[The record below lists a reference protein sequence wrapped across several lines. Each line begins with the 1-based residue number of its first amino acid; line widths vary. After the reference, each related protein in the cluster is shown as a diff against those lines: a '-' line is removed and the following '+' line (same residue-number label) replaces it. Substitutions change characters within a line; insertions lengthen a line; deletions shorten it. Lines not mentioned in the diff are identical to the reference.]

1 MVRVEEICRSL
12 GRASQQKLP
21 SICWHL
27 TAWTGKC
34 RPSYWGDLDWAVA
47 VKGQMFK
54 PLLYTVVVLVPCHQ
68 PDNYLRAAND

>member
-1 MVRVEEICRSL
+1 MSFPGTCESAIATQHL
-12 GRASQQKLP
+12 LASDSVDREVS
-21 SICWHL
+21 SIIL
-27 TAWTGKC
+27 
-34 RPSYWGDLDWAVA
+34 GDLDWAVA

>member
-1 MVRVEEICRSL
+1 MSAITTQHL
-12 GRASQQKLP
+12 LASDSVDREVS
-21 SICWHL
+21 SIIL
-27 TAWTGKC
+27 
-34 RPSYWGDLDWAVA
+34 GDLDWAVA